1 MAVQGPISNTI
12 PGWSFT
18 RFGTPPQTQT
28 QPQTQP
34 QADTETERPLA
45 PAPLTSLGSFG
56 GDFTLGGTTGP
67 GAGMAGSTA
76 WRSSQ
81 HGVAVADASSVGG
94 AHTVRDGNVVDS
106 VVIPGQWQQES
117 ESAQQLQRQPLAWMD
132 DSRRVR
138 DLFQAA
144 TEAASGASIATITGN
159 ASHTQT
165 GNASHLHVTG
175 QQHIYCTYVRT
186 RKQAH
191 THAYAHTNTQNLCA
205 NIRIHTRA
213 HTNTCTHI
221 LMLVL
226 ENYQR
231 LWIRTQIMN

>member
-1 MAVQGPISNTI
+1 VQGPISNTI

-28 QPQTQP
+28 QPHTQPQTQP
-34 QADTETERPLA
+34 QADTVTEQPLA
-45 PAPLTSLGSFG
+45 SAPLTSFSSFG

-81 HGVAVADASSVGG
+81 LGVPVADASPVGG
-94 AHTVRDGNVVDS
+94 AHTVRDGNVVDR

-117 ESAQQLQRQPLAWMD
+117 ESAQQLQRQPLAWRD

-138 DLFQAA
+138 DMFQAA

-159 ASHTQT
+159 ASH
-165 GNASHLHVTG
+165 LHVTG
-175 QQHIYCTYVRT
+175 QQHMYCTYVHT

-191 THAYAHTNTQNLCA
+191 THAYAHTYTQTLCVQIYA
-205 NIRIHTRA
+205 Y
-213 HTNTCTHI
+213 THA
-221 LMLVL
+221 
-226 ENYQR
+226 QTQTHA
-231 LWIRTQIMN
+231 RTF